1 MRWGPGISSPFNTFG
16 RMRDTELFQMALALV
31 PPWKVK
37 ASTFD
42 PTQRRLEILIDFPEG
57 ERLPCPICGA
67 ACRVHDTESKTWRH
81 LDFFQHQAYLT
92 ARVPRTD
99 CPEHGVHQV
108 LVPWARPG
116 SGFTLMFEGLIL
128 AMAPHMAVK
137 NIAKL
142 VGEHDTRIWR
152 IIRYHVKEARSRAD
166 HSSVRQMAFDETAA
180 RRGHDY
186 VTVAVDLDS
195 HRVLFATPGKDSS
208 CIAAAAADLR
218 QHGGDPA
225 RITTVA
231 CDMSAAFTLGIKE
244 YLTNATI
251 TYDRFHV
258 TKLIIEA
265 VQETRRE
272 EQREGGWKMQ
282 LLKGKQWA
290 FVTNESN
297 QTVKQENA
305 VAAITLPMLHMKT
318 GLAYRLKLAF
328 QTAYACG
335 PVQLKKWCRWAT
347 RSRLPAMIKAS
358 RSIQEH
364 WEGVIAWFESDVTSA
379 IMEGYNSLFQSA
391 KSRAR
396 GYRNVGYFIDMM
408 YLIGAKLDF
417 SAQFPTHSK

>member
-1 MRWGPGISSPFNTFG
+1 MA
-16 RMRDTELFQMALALV
+16 MRDTDLFQMALALV
-31 PPWKVK
+31 PPWKVM

-42 PTQRRLEILIDFPEG
+42 PEKRRLEISIDFPEG
-57 ERLPCPICGA
+57 SRLPCPTCGA
-67 ACRVHDTESKTWRH
+67 ACQVHDTETKTWRH
-81 LDFFQHQAYLT
+81 LDFFQHQAFLS
-92 ARVPRTD
+92 ARVPRTA
-99 CPEHGVHQV
+99 CPEHGVLQV
-108 LVPWARPG
+108 HVPWARSG
-116 SGFTLMFEGLIL
+116 SGFTLLFEGLIL

-152 IIRYHVKEARSRAD
+152 MIRHHVQEARARAD
-166 HSSVRQMAFDETAA
+166 HSAVRRMAFDETAA
-180 RRGHDY
+180 LRGHDY

-195 HRVLFATPGKDSS
+195 HRVLFATPGKDSA

-225 RITTVA
+225 LVTTVA
-231 CDMSAAFTLGIKE
+231 CDMSAAFTLGITTS
-244 YLTNATI
+244 LPNATI

-272 EQREGGWKMQ
+272 EQREGGWKCQ
-282 LLKGKQWA
+282 VLKGHHWA
-290 FVTNESN
+290 IVTNQAN
-297 QTVKQENA
+297 QTARQERA
-305 VAAITLPMLHMKT
+305 VAAITLPSLHLKT
-318 GLAYRLKLAF
+318 GRAYQLKLAF

-335 PVQLKKWCRWAT
+335 ATQLKRWCNWAV
-347 RSRLPAMIKAS
+347 RSRLPAMAKAA
-358 RSIQEH
+358 RSIRQH
-364 WEGVIAWFESDVTSA
+364 WEGIIAWFTTDVTSA

-417 SAQFPTHSK
+417 SAQFPTHTK